1 MVDFD
6 EQPAEELYANF
17 GSEGAEVV
25 FYGDNIA
32 VNISGIWIE
41 FEPCETSDSDNN
53 RDGVWQAQMNFMSD
67 V

>member
-6 EQPAEELYANF
+6 KQPAEELYANF

-53 RDGVWQAQMNFMSD
+53 RDGV
-67 V
+67 